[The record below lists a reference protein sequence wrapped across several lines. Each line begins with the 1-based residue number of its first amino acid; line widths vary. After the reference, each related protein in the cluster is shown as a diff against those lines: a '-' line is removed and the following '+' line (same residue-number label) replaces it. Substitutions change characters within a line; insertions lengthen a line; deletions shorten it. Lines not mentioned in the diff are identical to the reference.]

1 MSEQEYVGPS
11 NKEVK
16 KMSEQEYVE
25 DDVQDGRVVKGTRVK
40 KMSEQEYV
48 EDEINLRD
56 YIKVILK
63 RKKLILTVFLVAVI
77 TTTVVSLLLPR
88 VYEATTSIMIMPSRL
103 PTALS
108 PTQISLDVLDVE
120 GERAM
125 VPGRQVI
132 PRPAIAIPTHGVLLK
147 SNTVL
152 ERIIDRL
159 KLTDQAGKR
168 LTPGDLK
175 EQLNVEEIRD
185 TNILR
190 LEVERSNPRIAK
202 EIANAW
208 AEEYLKYSHELI
220 SGEVE
225 GMGDFIVSQFE
236 IARENLIQS
245 EKAVKDFDIKEGI
258 SLMRI
263 KLREKQSE
271 LDSNYANVHKL
282 EFQLAERTRF
292 LQKINENI
300 TAMTKDG
307 VWLGSFSPK
316 SFPREHFMDKNLS
329 ASQRSLRQETLEA
342 KFDLEE
348 AQEKYN
354 NFVNDSGIELLRQ
367 RVVNKRKNLL
377 NDKSTLA
384 EVRRLSET
392 TEANLKSGGTLD
404 RLRRMR
410 GPISQDLIDSTV
422 WEILSLEERYNF
434 FKSRQQFLESKIE
447 REEVGLRA
455 LEKTLFEYE
464 NELKTLSENLNR
476 AKANYNF
483 YLKKF
488 KSFESAKNSTKLEI
502 AAIEFQLSLLK
513 KFVERL
519 EEEVKT
525 LKKEINRKE
534 IELTQLTRQEI
545 IYQRTF
551 DNLAI
556 RLEEARIAKAMELGE
571 VRIVS
576 PAIEPESPIRPK
588 KKLNVAIS
596 GVLGLMFGVFIAFS
610 REFLEKNK
618 TKS

>member
-1 MSEQEYVGPS
+1 
-11 NKEVK
+11 
-16 KMSEQEYVE
+16 MSEQEYVE

-108 PTQISLDVLDVE
+108 PTQISLDVLDAE
-120 GERAM
+120 RERAM

-132 PRPAIAIPTHGVLLK
+132 PRPAIAIPTHKVLLK

-159 KLTDQAGKR
+159 KLTDQAGKS
-168 LTPGDLK
+168 LTPDDLK
-175 EQLNVEEIRD
+175 GLNVKEVKG

-208 AEEYLKYSHELI
+208 AEKYLKYSHELI
-220 SGEVE
+220 SEEV
-225 GMGDFIVSQFE
+225 GGIGDFVVSQFE
-236 IARENLIQS
+236 IVRENLIQA
-245 EKAVKDFDIKEGI
+245 EEAVKDFKNEHQLD
-258 SLMRI
+258 LMRAELNI
-263 KLREKQSE
+263 KKEKLNNEKEEYLNLGLTLKTKEDSLRELKEQIENQEKFIVVSKAITDEALWEREGKGKDLSE
-271 LDSNYANVHKL
+271 LGDRRLRSEVINPLYQSL
-282 EFQLAERTRF
+282 RTR
-292 LQKINENI
+292 I
-300 TAMTKDG
+300 
-307 VWLGSFSPK
+307 
-316 SFPREHFMDKNLS
+316 
-329 ASQRSLRQETLEA
+329 
-342 KFDLEE
+342 
-348 AQEKYN
+348 
-354 NFVNDSGIELLRQ
+354 VNTGIEF
-367 RVVNKRKNLL
+367 N
-377 NDKSTLA
+377 A
-384 EVRRLSET
+384 
-392 TEANLKSGGTLD
+392 LKS
-404 RLRRMR
+404 RL
-410 GPISQDLIDSTV
+410 
-422 WEILSLEERYNF
+422 
-434 FKSRQQFLESKIE
+434 KH
-447 REEVGLRA
+447 
-455 LEKTLFEYE
+455 LEK
-464 NELKTLSENLNR
+464 S
-476 AKANYNF
+476 
-483 YLKKF
+483 
-488 KSFESAKNSTKLEI
+488 
-502 AAIEFQLSLLK
+502 
-513 KFVERL
+513 
-519 EEEVKT
+519 
-525 LKKEINRKE
+525 
-534 IELTQLTRQEI
+534 IELTGKEIDELERTINQREFELTRLTRQEI

-571 VRIVS
+571 VRIIS